1 MGPIGHHVQDARLFL
16 ILQTEPPGELGGPV
30 NERSP
35 SIHEGVIE
43 VEENEEVLHIPQP
56 NVRRP
61 LSRSVRGAA
70 AWAELTYGRTTVG
83 TIQPGS
89 EVAGPTARPSATG
102 TSDRSTAT
110 VASMTL
116 SVSTGQAVD
125 LRVQQVDEFLSRVE
139 RSLQVHLLPD
149 TVVRKRRSVGARTVR
164 DTWVRIERR
173 SLEKITDQGWNGTES
188 AARLEGI
195 AQPEW
200 HGCVVWRDTDE
211 PAMWRADETGLLP
224 GAPVGSAI
232 LSEAPELTDDWWEAL
247 NASLDALSAQD
258 TRRIATPDT
267 ITITQALV
275 TESIRGVF
283 SGDFDT
289 TVERWVPAHADLNWA
304 NMTAP
309 TFSLFDWEDWGS
321 APLGLDSS
329 SLWASSLAVP
339 ALADRVRRERRSDFE
354 SRDGKLMTLFACSK
368 ILGPYAHPEDPRLE
382 PARRMAE
389 QVIEELQAG

>member
-1 MGPIGHHVQDARLFL
+1 
-16 ILQTEPPGELGGPV
+16 
-30 NERSP
+30 
-35 SIHEGVIE
+35 
-43 VEENEEVLHIPQP
+43 
-56 NVRRP
+56 
-61 LSRSVRGAA
+61 
-70 AWAELTYGRTTVG
+70 
-83 TIQPGS
+83 
-89 EVAGPTARPSATG
+89 
-102 TSDRSTAT
+102 
-110 VASMTL
+110 MTL
-116 SVSTGQAVD
+116 SLATGQTVD
-125 LRVQQVDEFLSRVE
+125 LRVQPVDDVLDRVE
-139 RSLQVHLLPD
+139 RSLQVRLLRD
-149 TVVRKRRSVGARTVR
+149 TVVRKRRSAGARTVR

-173 SLEKITDQGWNGTES
+173 SLEKIPDQGWNGTES

-232 LSEAPELTDDWWEAL
+232 LSEAPELSDDWWEAL
-247 NASLDALSAQD
+247 NASLDALAAQD

-267 ITITQALV
+267 VTITQSRV
-275 TESIRGVF
+275 TESIRRAF
-283 SGDFDT
+283 SDNVDT

-309 TFSLFDWEDWGS
+309 TFSLFDWEDWGN
-321 APLGLDSS
+321 APLGLDSA

-339 ALADRVRRERRSDFE
+339 ALADRVKRERRSDFE

-368 ILGPYAHPEDPRLE
+368 ILGPHAHPEDPRLE

-389 QVIEELQAG
+389 QCMKELQAR